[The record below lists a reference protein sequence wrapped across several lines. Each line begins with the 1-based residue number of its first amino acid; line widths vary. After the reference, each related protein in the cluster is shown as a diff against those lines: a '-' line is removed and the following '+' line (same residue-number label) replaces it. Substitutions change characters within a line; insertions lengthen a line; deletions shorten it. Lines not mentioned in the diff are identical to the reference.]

1 MNLPYMT
8 AATGKNRKQIIAF
21 AGLNYG
27 QGAGDGELAESWGL
41 SSARFPCLSQR
52 DGRKT
57 AGTYTS
63 PTGLY
68 ARGKLCV
75 VDGTDFLYDGK
86 VVGHVTAGEKQF
98 ATINTKI
105 VIFPDKVYYDTEA
118 EKFGMLA
125 AEYPGFPGDVTFT
138 ANTLTVPEQSYIDQ
152 AAENAETKGSVAAVH
167 DPNNP
172 ASGRVMQKAGMTR
185 EGMLRQSALIKGRF
199 VDSVVYSILRDEW
212 EAMHPVNSPSVPTA
226 TA

>member
-63 PTGLY
+63 PTGCTHGGSCAWWTGPTFSMT
-68 ARGKLCV
+68 AR
-75 VDGTDFLYDGK
+75 
-86 VVGHVTAGEKQF
+86 
-98 ATINTKI
+98 
-105 VIFPDKVYYDTEA
+105 
-118 EKFGMLA
+118 
-125 AEYPGFPGDVTFT
+125 
-138 ANTLTVPEQSYIDQ
+138 
-152 AAENAETKGSVAAVH
+152 
-167 DPNNP
+167 
-172 ASGRVMQKAGMTR
+172 
-185 EGMLRQSALIKGRF
+185 
-199 VDSVVYSILRDEW
+199 W
-212 EAMHPVNSPSVPTA
+212 WAM
-226 TA
+226 

>member
-75 VDGTDFLYDGK
+75 VDGTDFLYDG
-86 VVGHVTAGEKQF
+86 
-98 ATINTKI
+98 
-105 VIFPDKVYYDTEA
+105 
-118 EKFGMLA
+118 
-125 AEYPGFPGDVTFT
+125 
-138 ANTLTVPEQSYIDQ
+138 
-152 AAENAETKGSVAAVH
+152 
-167 DPNNP
+167 
-172 ASGRVMQKAGMTR
+172 
-185 EGMLRQSALIKGRF
+185 
-199 VDSVVYSILRDEW
+199 
-212 EAMHPVNSPSVPTA
+212 
-226 TA
+226 

>member
-68 ARGKLCV
+68 ARGIRSTTTRRRRSLGCW
-75 VDGTDFLYDGK
+75 LR
-86 VVGHVTAGEKQF
+86 
-98 ATINTKI
+98 NT
-105 VIFPDKVYYDTEA
+105 
-118 EKFGMLA
+118 
-125 AEYPGFPGDVTFT
+125 
-138 ANTLTVPEQSYIDQ
+138 
-152 AAENAETKGSVAAVH
+152 
-167 DPNNP
+167 P
-172 ASGRVMQKAGMTR
+172 AS
-185 EGMLRQSALIKGRF
+185 
-199 VDSVVYSILRDEW
+199 
-212 EAMHPVNSPSVPTA
+212 PA
-226 TA
+226 T